1 MDIQPIHAPGTVLPA
16 AGKAAKTT
24 EGKFVQLLAEIE
36 KGEQMLDRT
45 IRSAMKGRDFSAQ
58 ELIAL
63 QAGVYQ
69 YTQRLEIFSKLVDR
83 VTSAVR
89 QVLNP

>member
-1 MDIQPIHAPGTVLPA
+1 MQIQPIRAPAAPLPA
-16 AGKAAKTT
+16 AGKTAKTT

-36 KGEQMLDRT
+36 KGEQMIDRT

-83 VTSAVR
+83 VTSSVR
-89 QVLNP
+89 QVMNP

>member
-1 MDIQPIHAPGTVLPA
+1 MQIQPIHAPVTPTPA
-16 AGKAAKTT
+16 AGKAARTT
-24 EGKFVQLLAEIE
+24 EGKFVQLLTEIE